1 MSLIETKGNFYSGKI
16 SKKDYIDQMHKLHS
30 HLFEYSDF
38 IRDTDI
44 GCIEI
49 TDKNV
54 IMTLRKTG
62 IKMVC
67 DRRDK
72 RIASIEILNFGQ
84 YEKPEFDLVSK
95 LIEKDYRIFDIGANI
110 GWYTLNFAKV
120 FDRVEV
126 FSFEPIPDTYRQL
139 KRNVELNNVRNV
151 NIFNIGFSNKSGI
164 LQFYYNPEESG
175 NASAANLSGQENS
188 QKMILQV
195 KSMDDFIAERG
206 NKVDFIKCDVEGS
219 ELFVFQGGLKTIVEN
234 KPIIFT
240 EMLRKWSAKFNYHPN
255 EIINL
260 LAGAGYRCFIAKGMK
275 LVEVSEIDENTVE
288 TNFFFLHSVK
298 HSEKIGLL
306 VDGQPINSS
315 KSIDLTDKDNLE
327 DA

>member
-1 MSLIETKGNFYSGKI
+1 MSLIETKGDFYAGKI
-16 SKKDYIDQMHKLHS
+16 SKQDYIDRMHQIHS

-38 IRDTDI
+38 IRDTDVA
-44 GCIEI
+44 CIEI
-49 TDKNV
+49 TDENV
-54 IMTLRKTG
+54 VITFRKTG
-62 IKMVC
+62 IKMLC

-72 RIASIEILNFGQ
+72 RIAPMEILNFGN

-95 LIEKDYRIFDIGANI
+95 LIESDFKIFDIGANI
-110 GWYTLNFAKV
+110 GWYTLNFAKI
-120 FDRVEV
+120 FDNVEV
-126 FSFEPIPDTYRQL
+126 FSFEPIPNTYRQL
-139 KRNVELNNVRNV
+139 KWNVEINNVINV
-151 NIFNIGFSNKSGI
+151 KIFNFGFSNKCGM

-175 NASAANLSGQENS
+175 NASAANLSGRDDS

-195 KSMDDFIAERG
+195 NRLDDFIVERG
-206 NKVDFIKCDVEGS
+206 GIVDFIKCDVEGA
-219 ELFVFQGGLKTIVEN
+219 ELFVFQGGLKTIMEN

-260 LAGAGYRCFIAKGMK
+260 LAGAGYRCFVARGMK
-275 LVEVSEIDENTVE
+275 LVEVSEIDEDTAE

-298 HSEKIGLL
+298 HSDKIDLL
-306 VDGQPINSS
+306 IDGQPIISS
-315 KSIDLTDKDNLE
+315 KSIDPTDKDNLG